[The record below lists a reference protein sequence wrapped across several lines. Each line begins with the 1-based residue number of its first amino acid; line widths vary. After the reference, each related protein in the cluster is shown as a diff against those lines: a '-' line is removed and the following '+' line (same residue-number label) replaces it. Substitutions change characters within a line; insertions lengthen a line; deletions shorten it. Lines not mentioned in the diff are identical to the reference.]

1 MEVWIKYLE
10 NRHIPF
16 HRILYICIYKNKYKM
31 KTTIDLPD
39 ELIEKAMKATS
50 SKTKIE
56 AIKKALINIIELE
69 ERKKLI
75 NFRGKVNLDID
86 LDILRDRKTLV

>member
-1 MEVWIKYLE
+1 
-10 NRHIPF
+10 
-16 HRILYICIYKNKYKM
+16 M

-39 ELIEKAMKATS
+39 DLIEKAMLATS

-56 AIKKALINIIELE
+56 AIKKALISIIELE

-86 LDILRDRKTLV
+86 LDILRDRKALL